1 MLLAQVSDP
10 TPWQWHPHPQT
21 WLLVIGLV
29 IAYVW
34 VVTVLGPKRT
44 RDGEP
49 VATTKQKAAFLAGTL
64 LLLVAEEWPLHDLA
78 EDYLFSAHMVQHMLL
93 AFVVPPLLLLGTPSW
108 LLRSLLGTK
117 LRFRVIRF
125 LTRPLIALVL
135 FNVAIVAMHWVVI
148 VNLQSRS
155 QIFHVGF
162 HLVLL
167 GSALLMWSVV
177 IGPLPELN
185 RLSAPGKMLYL
196 FLQSIVPT
204 VPASFLT
211 FAGEPMYSVYEAAP
225 RLWGLSAGTDQ
236 MIAGLIMKLGGGAL
250 LWSVITVMF
259 FKWHAHE
266 EAQEVD
272 EISWEDFERELQ
284 AWDMRK

>member
-1 MLLAQVSDP
+1 MLLAQASPDP
-10 TPWQWHPHPQT
+10 WRWHPHPQT
-21 WLLVIGLV
+21 WLLVIVLV

-34 VVTVLGPKRT
+34 AVTVLGPKRA
-44 RDGEP
+44 RDGER
-49 VATTKQKAAFLAGTL
+49 VATTKQKAAFLSGIL
-64 LLLVAEEWPLHDLA
+64 FLLVAEEWPLHDLA

-93 AFVVPPLLLLGTPSW
+93 AFVVPPLLLLGTPAW
-108 LLRSLLGTK
+108 LLRSLLGTNV
-117 LRFRVIRF
+117 RFRIVRF
-125 LTRPLIALVL
+125 LTRPLVALVL
-135 FNVAIVAMHWVVI
+135 FNAAIVAMHWVVI
-148 VNLQSRS
+148 VDLQSRS

-177 IGPLPELN
+177 IPPLPELK
-185 RLSAPGKMLYL
+185 RLSPPGKMLYL

-211 FAGEPMYSVYEAAP
+211 FASDPLYPFYEAAP
-225 RLWGLSAGTDQ
+225 RVWGLSAGVDQ

-259 FKWHAHE
+259 FKWHAQE
-266 EAQEVD
+266 EAQDVQ

-284 AWDMRK
+284 AWNMRK